1 MIAQPP
7 STLTQSERDR
17 LEIVGLPGSD
27 DLEDVAVYRFS
38 DTLEYIAEDDETES
52 AIKKAVP
59 GAKIR
64 RA

>member
-7 STLTQSERDR
+7 ATLTQSERDR

-27 DLEDVAVYRFS
+27 EIEAVAVYRFS

-52 AIKKAVP
+52 AIKEAFP